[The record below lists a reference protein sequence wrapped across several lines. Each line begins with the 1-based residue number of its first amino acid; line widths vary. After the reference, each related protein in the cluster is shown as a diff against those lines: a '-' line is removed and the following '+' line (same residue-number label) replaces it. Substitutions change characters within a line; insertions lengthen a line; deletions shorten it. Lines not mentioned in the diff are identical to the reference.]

1 MTLPAARCVRT
12 TKAIAA
18 MLIALVAVVCLA
30 AVAEAAITGA
40 EMPDCS
46 DRVCDEHLACGASTQ
61 ASTLPASQ
69 TLRVAILPTVEVPA
83 TPAPRT
89 DVVAV
94 GLVDV
99 TLHRQVAPLA
109 PRSPPLG

>member
-1 MTLPAARCVRT
+1 MTFPAARCVRT
-12 TKAIAA
+12 TKVIAA
-18 MLIALVAVVCLA
+18 MLIAVVTAVCLTA
-30 AVAEAAITGA
+30 AAEAAISGA

-46 DRVCDEHLACGASTQ
+46 GRVCDEQLACGASTQ

-69 TLRVAILPTVEVPA
+69 TLLVAILPTIEVPA
-83 TPAPRT
+83 TPAPRAN
-89 DVVAV
+89 VVAV

-99 TLHRQVAPLA
+99 TLHRQVTPLA

>member
-1 MTLPAARCVRT
+1 MPFRPAGCVRT
-12 TKAIAA
+12 TKAFAA
-18 MLIALVAVVCLA
+18 MLIAVVAAVCLTA
-30 AVAEAAITGA
+30 AAEAAVTGA
-40 EMPDCS
+40 EMSDCS
-46 DRVCDEHLACGASTQ
+46 GRVCDEQLACGASPQ

-69 TLRVAILPTVEVPA
+69 TLLAAILPAIELPA

-99 TLHRQVAPLA
+99 ALHRPVAQLA